1 MNNPMLLLNSMHKK
15 YTLRSGSPYPHGA
28 QVGDDGVNFSI
39 SSRHAT
45 QVELLLFA
53 HHDSPQ
59 PFQAILLDKS
69 KNHTFFSWHV
79 FVENLPA
86 GTWYGWR
93 IDGPSLTRE
102 SGLRFDKEKLLV
114 DPWARA
120 VSNDLWRR
128 AAACLPGDN
137 TSCSMRA
144 AVVDESAYDWEDDT
158 PLAIRS
164 EKAIIYELHVGG
176 FTRHPSAKVKH
187 PGTFAGLIEKIPYL
201 QQLGITHVELLPV
214 MAFDEQDVPPHTA
227 ELNLHNYWG
236 YSTHS
241 FFSPHPGYCVSPQQA
256 SHIREFR
263 DLVKAMH
270 KAGIGVIMDVV
281 FNHTSEAGAEGP
293 VINFKGITGNSFY
306 LTDKFD
312 KRIFHD
318 YTGCGNTVNANHPL
332 VSNFIIS
339 CLEYWVREMHV
350 DGFRFDLASALA
362 RGEDGQVMQD
372 PPVVWGIELSQK
384 LAKAKLIAEAWDA
397 SGLYQVGSFPGY
409 RWGEWN
415 GMYRDTIRRF
425 LRGDP
430 GVANEV
436 ATRICGSSDLYQHQG
451 RLPIS
456 GINFITCHDGFTLND
471 LFSYNHKHNAAN
483 GESNRDGCNNNLSYN
498 CGAEGPTSNTAI
510 KALRHKQAKNA
521 FAILLLSH
529 GVPMLLAG
537 DEFLHSQQGNN
548 NCYCQDNELSWLNW
562 ADSKQNADILRFVQ
576 QMIQLRKRHASLMRR
591 NFLTGAM
598 LEHRGIA
605 DITWHGL
612 TPDQPPEWNNSENR
626 FLAYTLAGLD
636 AEDAD
641 LHVVMNMSDDKHSLH
656 LPNIADRTWC
666 LAVDTSLKA
675 PHDIIPSELQKPLKK
690 PVYHVDSRSVVVFE
704 NIENRLLNDASPGFF
719 SKLAHMKI
727 FDLNE

>member
-1 MNNPMLLLNSMHKK
+1 MHKK

-28 QVGDDGVNFSI
+28 QFSEDGVNFSI

-53 HHDSPQ
+53 HHNSPA
-59 PFQAILLDKS
+59 PFQSIVLDKN

-79 FVENLPA
+79 FVEKLPA

-120 VSNDLWRR
+120 VSDKIWQR

-137 TSCSMRA
+137 SHCAMRA
-144 AVVDESAYDWEDDT
+144 AVVDDRYDWENDV

-201 QQLGITHVELLPV
+201 QDLGITHVELLPV

-227 ELNLHNYWG
+227 ELQLHNYWG

-241 FFSPHPGYCVSPQQA
+241 FFSPHPGYCVTPQQA

-384 LAKAKLIAEAWDA
+384 LAKTKLIAEAWDA

-415 GMYRDTIRRF
+415 GMYRDALRRF

-483 GESNRDGCNNNLSYN
+483 GEHNRDGCNNNLSYN
-498 CGAEGPTSNTAI
+498 CGAEGPTANGAI
-510 KALRHKQAKNA
+510 NVLRRKQAKNA

-562 ADSKQNADILRFVQ
+562 ADSKQNADVLRFVR
-576 QMIQLRKRHASLMRR
+576 QMIQLRKRHPSLMRR
-591 NFLTGAM
+591 NFLTGGI
-598 LEHRGIA
+598 LEHRGMA
-605 DITWHGL
+605 DITWHGI
-612 TPDQPPEWNNSENR
+612 TPDQPPAWNNSDNR
-626 FLAYTLAGLD
+626 FLAFTLAGL
-636 AEDAD
+636 EEGDAD
-641 LHVVMNMSDDKHSLH
+641 LHVVMNMSDDKFDLH
-656 LPNIADRTWC
+656 LPSVPDRTWC
-666 LAVDTSLKA
+666 LAVDTSLKS
-675 PHDIIPSELQKPLKK
+675 PHDIIPPEQQKPLKK
-690 PVYHVDSRSVVVFE
+690 PLYPMDSRSVVVFE
-704 NIENRLLNDASPGFF
+704 NVENDMLGNAAPGFF
-719 SKLAHMKI
+719 SKLAHMRI
-727 FDLNE
+727 FD